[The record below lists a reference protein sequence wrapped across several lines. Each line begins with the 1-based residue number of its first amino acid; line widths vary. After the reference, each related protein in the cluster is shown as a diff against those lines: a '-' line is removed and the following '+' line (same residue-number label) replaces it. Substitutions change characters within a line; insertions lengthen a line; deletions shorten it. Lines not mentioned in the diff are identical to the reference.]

1 MYDCPQPGGRRNPAC
16 LPYNGD
22 YILRSTGFQPN
33 WILRPVLALIGF
45 VFVIY
50 SIAGLVLWANS
61 KEIQLSQPRLPREHK
76 YSSHDRPVR
85 VMGMGNRTV
94 SISLNNIGIDVQRR
108 SWRLKWEEDF
118 TIIRPL
124 SASFEPG
131 ILNVIMGP
139 SGSGKTSLLRSM
151 TRRLK
156 TDFKTR
162 YKCSG
167 EMLLNGAA
175 PSDEVVRSVC
185 AYVAQDD
192 DALLPSLT
200 VRETLRFAAG
210 LRLPS
215 WMSREEKENRA
226 DAVMHQLSL
235 KDCANTLIGSEF
247 LKGISGGEKR
257 RVSIGVQILTN
268 PSVIFLDEP
277 TSGLDA
283 FSTISVVDVLLR
295 LAQEGRTIVM
305 TLHQCRSDLFANF
318 GKVLLLARG
327 GSSVYAG
334 PGNEMLDYFAAQGYK
349 CPHNTN
355 PADFA
360 LDLITVDLQCEVRE
374 ARSRSRVCKL
384 VDNWTDGNNVKEDK
398 LDAASSISTSSNV
411 KSIGMAAELATF
423 RRNTASFYVAFPLLV
438 ERAMK
443 NHWRQPQVMNARL
456 MQLIGYT
463 INVTLFFAP
472 LRNDYAGIQNRLGLI
487 HEIAP
492 AYFLGLI
499 ANVAVYPSER
509 ATFYREHDDS
519 AYRVEAFLTQYTVLE
534 IPFEVI
540 SSLIFAL
547 LIDLAVGLPR
557 TIQMFIVV
565 AYNCFCLLNCGE
577 SVGIIF
583 NTFFAHT
590 GFAVNVTALILSL
603 SKILGG
609 IMSINMPTF
618 LEACNLLSPVKYAFA
633 SMAAYV
639 LRDQRFECDDAGI
652 VGQVGL
658 KGELVKESA
667 VCPIQTGEQVLQLY
681 ELDGLRPDVS
691 LMALGLCTVLYR
703 LLAYLVLKFNREGWR
718 LRPWQ

>member
-1 MYDCPQPGGRRNPAC
+1 M
-16 LPYNGD
+16 
-22 YILRSTGFQPN
+22 T
-33 WILRPVLALIGF
+33 
-45 VFVIY
+45 
-50 SIAGLVLWANS
+50 
-61 KEIQLSQPRLPREHK
+61 QPRLPKEHK
-76 YSSHDRPVR
+76 RSSHNRPVR

-94 SISLNNIGIDVQRR
+94 SISLRKVVIDVQRR
-108 SWRLKWEEDF
+108 SWRLKWREGF
-118 TIIRPL
+118 RVIRPL
-124 SASFEPG
+124 STSFESG

-151 TRRLK
+151 ARRLK
-156 TDFKTR
+156 NDFKTN

-167 EMLLNGAA
+167 QMLLNGAT

-215 WMSREEKENRA
+215 WMSKEEKDNRA

-247 LKGISGGEKR
+247 VKGISGGEKR

-283 FSTISVVDVLLR
+283 FSTISVVDILLG

-305 TLHQCRSDLFANF
+305 TLHQCRSDLFARF

-334 PGNEMLDYFAAQGYK
+334 PGDEMLDYFAAQGYK
-349 CPHNTN
+349 CPRNTN

-360 LDLITVDLQCEVRE
+360 LDLITVDLQCEARE
-374 ARSRSRVCKL
+374 VRSRSRVCKL
-384 VDNWTDGNNVKEDK
+384 VDSWIDSHIIKEDN
-398 LDAASSISTSSNV
+398 LDAASTGATSTNTNTNT
-411 KSIGMAAELATF
+411 IGMAAELAAF
-423 RRNTASFYVAFPLLV
+423 KRNTASFYVAFPLLV

-472 LRNDYAGIQNRLGLI
+472 LRNDYAGIQNRLGLV

-499 ANVAVYPSER
+499 ANVAVYPGER

-540 SSLIFAL
+540 SSLVFAL
-547 LIDLAVGLPR
+547 LIDLAIGLPR
-557 TIQMFIVV
+557 TVQMFLVV

-609 IMSINMPTF
+609 IMSINVPTF
-618 LEACNLLSPVKYAFA
+618 LEACNHLSPVKYAFA

-639 LRDQRFECDDAGI
+639 LRDQKFECDDAGI
-652 VGQVGL
+652 VMQVGF
-658 KGELVKESA
+658 KEGGFGTESA

-681 ELDGLRPDVS
+681 DLDGTSPNVS
-691 LMALGLCTVLYR
+691 LLALGLCTVTYR
-703 LLAYLVLKFNREGWR
+703 LLAYLVLKFKREGWR
-718 LRPWQ
+718 LRLWR